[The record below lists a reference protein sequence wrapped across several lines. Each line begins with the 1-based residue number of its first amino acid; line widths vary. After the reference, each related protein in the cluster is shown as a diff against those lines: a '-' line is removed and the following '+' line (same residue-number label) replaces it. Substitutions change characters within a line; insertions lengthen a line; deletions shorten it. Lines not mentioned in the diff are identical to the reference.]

1 MQKLRLAVASEREHE
16 EEGKEGGKRDNHCQ
30 GGKAAKFREVLNNI
44 TERGERVA
52 TQRGAASSG
61 GKVGVGRLQNWRG
74 TKVNCRKG
82 EGTT

>member
-1 MQKLRLAVASEREHE
+1 MRKKARKAAKGS
-16 EEGKEGGKRDNHCQ
+16 NHCQ

>member
-1 MQKLRLAVASEREHE
+1 MRKKARKAAKGS
-16 EEGKEGGKRDNHCQ
+16 NHCQ

-61 GKVGVGRLQNWRG
+61 GKVGVGRL
-74 TKVNCRKG
+74 
-82 EGTT
+82 